1 MHVKEA
7 WRNILSKSISVPMAC
22 TRVADECH
30 VKLSISDTDHHTHV
44 PERHSRLKAQV
55 VEELNSQ
62 ISIASTWKPAS
73 NPVRLCYIL
82 SYKGPY

>member
-1 MHVKEA
+1 MRVKEA

-30 VKLSISDTDHHTHV
+30 IKLSISDTDHHTHV

-55 VEELNSQ
+55 VQELNSQ

-73 NPVRLCYIL
+73 NPVCLCYIL
-82 SYKGPY
+82 SYKGSY